1 MKIRL
6 QLTIESREDI
16 YKAFDT
22 LCAAEAMFTK
32 EEPMQEEPMQE
43 EPMQEE
49 PMQEELE
56 ETEELNKN
64 VFRSGGWHISEEG
77 KQRISEASKGRF
89 INRYWYNDGEVNVR
103 RYEQP
108 GPEWARGV
116 IRHK

>member
-32 EEPMQEEPMQE
+32 E